1 MFDLIKKSKK
11 IVKSINK
18 DVLLSFFYSTIISF
32 FIVNLYGLKGVLMI
46 LFFSFLKQIIE
57 SAMIDSNDVQK
68 PLLNVFLDMIF
79 ITIPS
84 ILIYMSK
91 IIP

>member
-1 MFDLIKKSKK
+1 MFDFIKKSKK
-11 IVKSINK
+11 IVKSISK

-84 ILIYMSK
+84 VLIYMSK

>member
-1 MFDLIKKSKK
+1 MFDFINKSKK
-11 IVKSINK
+11 IVKSISK
-18 DVLLSFFYSTIISF
+18 DVLLSFFYATIISF
-32 FIVNLYGLKGVLMI
+32 FIVNLYGFIGVLMI
-46 LFFSFLKQIIE
+46 LFFSFIKQIIE
-57 SAMIDSNDVQK
+57 SAMIDLNGVQK

-84 ILIYMSK
+84 ILIYISK